1 VAAVWL
7 AGACAK
13 QAPASPPVRITND
26 PAPQRPAPPTTTD
39 FTIGPIRDTRS
50 ADGMA
55 LFVEGTVRNTGSRPS
70 RDVTLWVSGVDANGR
85 DVVRV
90 KTVATPQLLPP
101 GATAT
106 WLVRLP
112 NDPAIRTYHVE
123 ALGR

>member
-1 VAAVWL
+1 ML
-7 AGACAK
+7 LGACAK
-13 QAPASPPVRITND
+13 QAPEPPPVRITSD
-26 PAPQRPAPPTTTD
+26 APQERPTLPTTSD
-39 FTIGPIRDTRS
+39 FSIGPIRDTRS

-70 RDVTLWVSGVDANGR
+70 RDVTLWVSGVDAGGR
-85 DVVRV
+85 AVVRV
-90 KTVATPQLLPP
+90 KTLATPQLLPP
-101 GATAT
+101 GSSAT

>member
-1 VAAVWL
+1 ML
-7 AGACAK
+7 LGACAK
-13 QAPASPPVRITND
+13 QAPEPPPVRITSET
-26 PAPQRPAPPTTTD
+26 PEPRPAPSTTAD
-39 FTIGPIRDTRS
+39 FSIGPIRDTRS

-70 RDVTLWVSGVDANGR
+70 RDVTLWVSGVDAGGR
-85 DVVRV
+85 AVVRV
-90 KTVATPQLLPP
+90 KTLATPQLLSP
-101 GATAT
+101 GSSAT